1 MEYKGQLS
9 TITLNEVVRKNLLRP
24 RTLIIFLI
32 WIGLTYAFIA
42 GAFYLLASYRD
53 PDYWGILRFIFRNS
67 YPIILVIAPL
77 YYGLVFIL
85 VNLYYR
91 SLKSKIT
98 YHLIFGEK
106 DMVDKMANHV
116 YQDFYQQVV
125 SIRQTDT
132 TIYLVWRK
140 KKGPKMW
147 PSKETLMLS
156 KDNFQADDKERAYE
170 YLKTRIR
177 HHRPI

>member
-1 MEYKGQLS
+1 
-9 TITLNEVVRKNLLRP
+9 
-24 RTLIIFLI
+24 
-32 WIGLTYAFIA
+32 
-42 GAFYLLASYRD
+42 
-53 PDYWGILRFIFRNS
+53 
-67 YPIILVIAPL
+67 
-77 YYGLVFIL
+77 
-85 VNLYYR
+85 
-91 SLKSKIT
+91 
-98 YHLIFGEK
+98 
-106 DMVDKMANHV
+106 MVDKMANHV

-140 KKGPKMW
+140 KKGSKMW

-170 YLKTRIR
+170 YLKTHIR